1 MTNLKIY
8 HPVLERQFDI
18 RFFIYLFPVFLTL
31 DLVYYAP
38 YYILLVFVLFVF
50 EKLSTGFSDFYLMDF
65 IQWLF
70 LLFWGIYQISVSF
83 EKPEAAY
90 YYYITVFIPFI
101 LFLIFTNIKFRLSQL
116 DYLFNILF
124 LSGIILAIYSFY
136 VLYSINF
143 DFRFRIPSIWVHYNL
158 VAAYLMI
165 LFLFNVS
172 FLVHTKFGLKF
183 FYYTVS
189 LIFILLGLLMTQTRG
204 IWLATI
210 IAITFYFI
218 KKPKIIIPVL
228 SVAVILILLFYE
240 VIMDRF
246 LSVVNFGNDT
256 SSLGRLQAWMST
268 LILIKENFFWG
279 YGFDAYR
286 HLRDNVFTAY
296 FVVLP
301 HPHNTYLTLILEIG
315 FIGFIVYIS
324 FFVKAFWYSIKL
336 RRNSTDNELNKY
348 YDALQISF
356 AGLLVAFMFE
366 PYFTVLGCITY
377 VIWILI
383 ALSYYFRFNLIKN

>member
-143 DFRFRIPSIWVHYNL
+143 DFRFR
-158 VAAYLMI
+158 A
-165 LFLFNVS
+165 
-172 FLVHTKFGLKF
+172 
-183 FYYTVS
+183 
-189 LIFILLGLLMTQTRG
+189 
-204 IWLATI
+204 
-210 IAITFYFI
+210 
-218 KKPKIIIPVL
+218 
-228 SVAVILILLFYE
+228 
-240 VIMDRF
+240 
-246 LSVVNFGNDT
+246 
-256 SSLGRLQAWMST
+256 
-268 LILIKENFFWG
+268 
-279 YGFDAYR
+279 
-286 HLRDNVFTAY
+286 
-296 FVVLP
+296 
-301 HPHNTYLTLILEIG
+301 
-315 FIGFIVYIS
+315 
-324 FFVKAFWYSIKL
+324 
-336 RRNSTDNELNKY
+336 
-348 YDALQISF
+348 
-356 AGLLVAFMFE
+356 
-366 PYFTVLGCITY
+366 
-377 VIWILI
+377 
-383 ALSYYFRFNLIKN
+383 